1 MTGIII
7 SSICGIVS
15 TGVGSFITWLLSKK
29 KYHSEVES
37 SNIKN
42 MQDSLDFYIK
52 LVEDSNKRLQDEIKE
67 HNNEV
72 KTLKQENTI
81 LKQELMDQEKRFN
94 DKLEANIREMNLMKN
109 QMLSVYGQVCLNFK
123 CTERKVSKSTTTNK
137 PTSKKHNDKKVE
149 NHKK

>member
-7 SSICGIVS
+7 SSVCGIVA

-42 MQDSLDFYIK
+42 MQDSLDFYIN
-52 LVEDSNKRLQDEIKE
+52 LVEDSNKRLQEEIKE

-72 KTLKQENTI
+72 KALKQENTT
-81 LKQELMDQEKRFN
+81 LKQELRDQEKKFD
-94 DKLEANIREMNLMKN
+94 DKLDDNRREMNLMKN

-123 CTERKVSKSTTTNK
+123 CTERKLTDSSSVVEG
-137 PTSKKHNDKKVE
+137 KKQ
-149 NHKK
+149 